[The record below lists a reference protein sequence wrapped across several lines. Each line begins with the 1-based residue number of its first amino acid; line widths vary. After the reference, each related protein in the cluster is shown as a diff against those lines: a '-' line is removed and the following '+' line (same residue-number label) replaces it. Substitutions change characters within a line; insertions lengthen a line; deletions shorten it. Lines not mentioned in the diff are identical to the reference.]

1 MICFWFCFQLT
12 MFQLGRLS
20 IDFHS
25 KLSFSKFFVKEMNV
39 PLKKNLLVLKC
50 WIKGISKW
58 GISIREGFF
67 SHGYIFGDK
76 TTSWITVFDYT
87 YDDDRLKSD
96 FSCGADSVSLNTF
109 SSGIAVSLRS
119 SLGFPTLSSNWTKV
133 S

>member
-1 MICFWFCFQLT
+1 MILFSTYNVSARQIIYWLSLKIVFLKVFCK
-12 MFQLGRLS
+12 RDECS
-20 IDFHS
+20 IKS
-25 KLSFSKFFVKEMNV
+25 
-39 PLKKNLLVLKC
+39 NLLVLKC

-58 GISIREGFF
+58 GISIREGLF
-67 SHGYIFGDK
+67 SHGYIFGEK

>member
-1 MICFWFCFQLT
+1 MILFSTYNVSARQIIYWLSLKIVFLKVFCK
-12 MFQLGRLS
+12 RDECS
-20 IDFHS
+20 IKS
-25 KLSFSKFFVKEMNV
+25 
-39 PLKKNLLVLKC
+39 NLLVLKC

-67 SHGYIFGDK
+67 SHGYIFGEK

-119 SLGFPTLSSNWTKV
+119 SWGFPTLSSNWTKV

>member
-1 MICFWFCFQLT
+1 MILFSTNNVSARQIIFWLSLKIVFLKVFCK
-12 MFQLGRLS
+12 RDECS
-20 IDFHS
+20 I
-25 KLSFSKFFVKEMNV
+25 KT
-39 PLKKNLLVLKC
+39 NLLVLKC

-58 GISIREGFF
+58 GISIKEGFF
-67 SHGYIFGDK
+67 SHGYIFGEK

>member
-58 GISIREGFF
+58 GISIKEGFF
-67 SHGYIFGDK
+67 TRIYISGK
-76 TTSWITVFDYT
+76 NNKLDYCFWL
-87 YDDDRLKSD
+87 YIRWWSIEIGLLLWGRLCLLEHIFLRYCSILKIL
-96 FSCGADSVSLNTF
+96 FRFPNTF
-109 SSGIAVSLRS
+109 I
-119 SLGFPTLSSNWTKV
+119 
-133 S
+133 

>member
-1 MICFWFCFQLT
+1 MILFSTNNVSARQIIYWLSLKIVFLKVFCK
-12 MFQLGRLS
+12 RDECS
-20 IDFHS
+20 IKS
-25 KLSFSKFFVKEMNV
+25 
-39 PLKKNLLVLKC
+39 NLLVLKC

-67 SHGYIFGDK
+67 SHGYIFGEK

>member
-1 MICFWFCFQLT
+1 MILFSTYNVSARQIIYWLSLKIVFLKVFCK
-12 MFQLGRLS
+12 RDECS
-20 IDFHS
+20 IKS
-25 KLSFSKFFVKEMNV
+25 
-39 PLKKNLLVLKC
+39 NLLVLKC

-67 SHGYIFGDK
+67 SHGYIFGEK